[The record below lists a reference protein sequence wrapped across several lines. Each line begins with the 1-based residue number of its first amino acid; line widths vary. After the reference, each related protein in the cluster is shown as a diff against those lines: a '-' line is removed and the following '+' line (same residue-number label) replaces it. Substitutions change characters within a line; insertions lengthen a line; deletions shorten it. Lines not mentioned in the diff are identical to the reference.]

1 MAKFSLSNSLKV
13 RNQLEKEQY
22 QEILSLYQ
30 NMAKK
35 ARSQARKL
43 RGGTQSDKLQAS
55 ELRKLAK
62 QLQQEAEAIGKR
74 LEKEIPDTL
83 LKASQ
88 AVVEDLDKFNQKIG
102 LTIEGAYRRVPTDI
116 VEVLVSGKLYGDDWS
131 LSKAIWAD
139 IKKTQKDINTVVAEG
154 LALNKSSYDI
164 AKDLEKYVDPTAKK
178 PWDWSKVYPGTKKK
192 VDYNAQ
198 RLARTMVGHAYQQS
212 VVATTENNPFIDGIL
227 WISGHTRTTC
237 EICEKR
243 NGKVFPAD
251 KLPLDHPNG
260 KCSFAPQVDRSM
272 DDIADEL
279 ADWAKG
285 KSNKDMDE
293 WFSGMYPKIPKELSI
308 GGVKETKSNEIELI
322 SGKGNPELTDSID
335 DFSLPKKVRK
345 NLNEYHKLRTY
356 EQIKEFLGAR
366 GILLDTDLAALKE
379 KRNNDE
385 ITSVM
390 ELGQKIAV
398 AIDSYREVFGSDAL
412 SKLKKVVLYS
422 DDEDATAS
430 YRYNA
435 LGEDDPT
442 AGSIHFRD
450 WSSGG
455 REVFHELA
463 HAFQDSHAKSGED
476 AVSYSNRM
484 VIEAKLGED
493 SKTYSG
499 VGEDV
504 MQAER
509 FADAFASAFVY
520 GRDESIGFLIRV
532 AELENSKHK
541 T

>member
-62 QLQQEAEAIGKR
+62 QLQQEAEAIGER

-285 KSNKDMDE
+285 KSNPGMDK
-293 WFSGMYPKIPKELSI
+293 WFKSMYPDSEEREKNTKISGVRAELIEKKYKEFTDNYLTDRELLPSTKGIWDELTSSERSSLYEYTIGSDSI
-308 GGVKETKSNEIELI
+308 NSYLRGKSNKKPSRSIINRARNIQSAIDKSELPFDMRLNRSI
-322 SGKGNPELTDSID
+322 SDTGIKSLLNVNSID
-335 DFSLPKKVRK
+335 DINDSILGNVVSDKAFISTSAGKTIWDFSDNHFNLEILAPKGTKGIYAEPFAYYGGGNQRRK
-345 NLNEYHKLRTY
+345 PPEELYDLSIRSEKQMEVILQAGTKFRVNG
-356 EQIKEFLGAR
+356 IKKSET
-366 GILLDTDLAALKE
+366 IST
-379 KRNNDE
+379 
-385 ITSVM
+385 
-390 ELGQKIAV
+390 
-398 AIDSYREVFGSDAL
+398 
-412 SKLKKVVLYS
+412 VVL
-422 DDEDATAS
+422 
-430 YRYNA
+430 
-435 LGEDDPT
+435 
-442 AGSIHFRD
+442 
-450 WSSGG
+450 
-455 REVFHELA
+455 EVIL
-463 HAFQDSHAKSGED
+463 
-476 AVSYSNRM
+476 
-484 VIEAKLGED
+484 
-493 SKTYSG
+493 
-499 VGEDV
+499 
-504 MQAER
+504 
-509 FADAFASAFVY
+509 
-520 GRDESIGFLIRV
+520 
-532 AELENSKHK
+532 
-541 T
+541 

>member
-1 MAKFSLSNSLKV
+1 MAKFSLSDSLKV

-62 QLQQEAEAIGKR
+62 QLQQEAEAIGER
-74 LEKEIPDTL
+74 LEKGIPDTL

-88 AVVEDLDKFNQKIG
+88 AVVEDANKFNGKIG
-102 LTIEGAYRRVPTDI
+102 LTIEGAYSRVPTDI

-212 VVATTENNPFIDGIL
+212 VVATTKNNPFIDGIL

-243 NGKVFPAD
+243 HGKVFSPN

-279 ADWAKG
+279 ADWVQGKPNKG
-285 KSNKDMDE
+285 MDKWFKAMYPNDALEKMKKEANKKFEGVPVNPGQVMEKWGVKVEGIDHLPPNEQKDICRDLDVSISWVKDNIPGFSFSSNGDISKIIFEEEMDCAGYTRVKSTEVHLLTSVYSSHVSSHEFVHSTINMVMRKLGIPHYDYDARDKWVKAVRREAFKKAGMPNKKSNIKKYISDYALVSDE
-293 WFSGMYPKIPKELSI
+293 EFLADAVGYGSRERNPNLL
-308 GGVKETKSNEIELI
+308 TKSTVEA
-322 SGKGNPELTDSID
+322 
-335 DFSLPKKVRK
+335 
-345 NLNEYHKLRTY
+345 
-356 EQIKEFLGAR
+356 FLGAV
-366 GILLDTDLAALKE
+366 K
-379 KRNNDE
+379 N
-385 ITSVM
+385 
-390 ELGQKIAV
+390 AV
-398 AIDSYREVFGSDAL
+398 
-412 SKLKKVVLYS
+412 
-422 DDEDATAS
+422 T
-430 YRYNA
+430 
-435 LGEDDPT
+435 
-442 AGSIHFRD
+442 
-450 WSSGG
+450 
-455 REVFHELA
+455 
-463 HAFQDSHAKSGED
+463 
-476 AVSYSNRM
+476 
-484 VIEAKLGED
+484 
-493 SKTYSG
+493 
-499 VGEDV
+499 
-504 MQAER
+504 
-509 FADAFASAFVY
+509 
-520 GRDESIGFLIRV
+520 
-532 AELENSKHK
+532 
-541 T
+541 